1 MDAFVVID
9 VIEHCALVSHHE
21 CVGGENRGRNG
32 RGSVNGKEGVNSGE
46 LAADFFFLNV
56 EEASNVLDH
65 LFVGKGQV
73 AAGRTV
79 WRGRGNEVRGAAS
92 VVNRRRRA
100 GGNKNGGG

>member
-1 MDAFVVID
+1 VDTFVVVD
-9 VIEHCALVSHHE
+9 VVECRAWVSHHE
-21 CVGGENRGRNG
+21 CVQGENRSRNG
-32 RGSVNGKEGVNSGE
+32 RGSVNGKEGADSRE
-46 LAADFFFLNV
+46 LAADFFFLDV